1 MHIRKRGTNFQ
12 LLRRV
17 KDKNDDS
24 YVYKM
29 LGTFSVIIK
38 SIEEVDPS
46 LIDILTK
53 REKAQLE
60 EYLENRQERLNDTLK
75 KRELELVPKTLSD
88 ISKLINSNFREN
100 YDIDEI
106 LVAYKNITK
115 ALCNHGYGPELI
127 NVTLTAAAKPI
138 SEFEFDEKSAAMIM
152 NAWRKV
158 KKSMDEHGYTTR
170 WYSTYKKLQN

>member
-1 MHIRKRGTNFQ
+1 
-12 LLRRV
+12 
-17 KDKNDDS
+17 
-24 YVYKM
+24 M
-29 LGTFSVIIK
+29 LGAFPVVCR
-38 SIEEVDPS
+38 SIEEVDSS

-53 REKAQLE
+53 REQGHLE
-60 EYLENRQERLNDTLK
+60 EYLEKRQERLNDTLK

-138 SEFEFDEKSAAMIM
+138 SEFEFDEEDAVMMMI
-152 NAWRKV
+152 AWRKV

-170 WYSTYKKLQN
+170 WYSTYKKLKLN